1 MTLIIREEEVT
12 RLLTM
17 QDTLDAVE
25 GSFRSQGEGTSINRP
40 RRRFHIP
47 GRGNMQLMS
56 GVCYYRDAMGL
67 KVYTSFRTG
76 TRFMVLLFSAETGD
90 LLSIVQADNLGR
102 MRTGAASGVAT
113 KYLAK
118 EGASTVGMIGS
129 GGQAATQLEAVC
141 AVRNINQARVFS
153 RRPEPLAA
161 FCTTMSE
168 KLGIDVSPAPSPEE
182 AVTGADVIVTITN
195 ARDPVVKGEWVSE
208 GAHIN
213 AAGSNSLARKE
224 IDNDSVRKSDIITV
238 DSREQAQLECG
249 DLLVSAERG
258 VVNWETVTEL
268 GDVVSG
274 KTPSRTSDSQITLFE
289 SQGLAIQDVATATKI
304 YELALANG
312 LGQEID
318 IF

>member
-1 MTLIIREEEVT
+1 MTLIIREAEVVQ
-12 RLLTM
+12 LLTM
-17 QDTLDAVE
+17 KDTLDAVE
-25 GSFRSQGEGTSINRP
+25 GAFLSQGEGTSINRA

-47 GRGNMQLMS
+47 GRGSMQLMS
-56 GVCYYRDAMGL
+56 GACYYREAMGL
-67 KVYTSFRTG
+67 KVYTSFRSG

-118 EGASTVGMIGS
+118 EGAKTVGMIGS

-141 AVRNINQARVFS
+141 SVRNIQAARVYS

-161 FCTTMSE
+161 FCTAMSD
-168 KLGIDVSPAPSPEE
+168 KLGIDVSPASSPED
-182 AVTGADVIVTITN
+182 AITSADVVVTITN
-195 ARDPVVKGEWVSE
+195 ARDSVVKGEWVTE

-213 AAGSNSLARKE
+213 AAGSNSLVRKE
-224 IDNDSVRKSDIITV
+224 IDNDTVRKSDIITV

-249 DLLVSAERG
+249 DLLVAAERG
-258 VVNWETVTEL
+258 AVHWETLTEL

-274 KTPSRTSDSQITLFE
+274 KIPGRTSDTQITLFE
-289 SQGLAIQDVATATKI
+289 SQGLAIQDVATAMKI
-304 YELALANG
+304 YELAREQG

>member
-1 MTLIIREEEVT
+1 MTLIIREDEVA

-17 QDTLDAVE
+17 QDALDAVE
-25 GSFRSQGEGTSINRP
+25 ESFRSQGNGTSVNRP

-47 GRGNMQLMS
+47 GKGNMQLMS
-56 GVCYYRDAMGL
+56 GVCYYRGAMGL

-90 LLSIVQADNLGR
+90 LLAIVQADHLGR

-141 AVRNINQARVFS
+141 AVRNIESAKVYS

-161 FCTTMSE
+161 FCNNMSQR
-168 KLGIDVSPAPSPEE
+168 LSIDVSPSPSPEE
-182 AVTGADVIVTITN
+182 AFTGADVIVTITN
-195 ARDPVVKGEWVSE
+195 ARAPVVKGEWISE

-213 AAGSNSLARKE
+213 AAGSNSLIRKE
-224 IDNDSVRKSDIITV
+224 LDNDAIRKSDIITV
-238 DSREQAQLECG
+238 DSREQAQIECG

-258 VVNWETVTEL
+258 AVNWETVTEL

-274 KTPSRTSDSQITLFE
+274 KTPGRTSDTEITLFE
-289 SQGLAIQDVATATKI
+289 SQGLAIQDVATAMKI
-304 YELALANG
+304 YELATEQG
-312 LGQEID
+312 LGQQID

>member
-1 MTLIIREEEVT
+1 MTLIIREDEVA

-25 GSFRSQGEGTSINRP
+25 GSFRSQGDGTSINRP

-47 GRGNMQLMS
+47 GKGSMQLMS

-67 KVYTSFRTG
+67 KVYTSYRIG
-76 TRFMVLLFSAETGD
+76 TRFMVLLFSADTGD
-90 LLSIVQADNLGR
+90 LLSIVQADHLGR

-118 EGASTVGMIGS
+118 DGATTVGMIGS

-141 AVRNINQARVFS
+141 AVRNIKSARVFS

-161 FCTTMSE
+161 FCDAMSR
-168 KLGIDVSPAPSPEE
+168 KLAIDVSPAPSPE
-182 AVTGADVIVTITN
+182 AAITGADVIITITN
-195 ARDPVVKGEWVSE
+195 SRDPVVKGEWISE

-213 AAGSNSLARKE
+213 AAGSNSLVRKE
-224 IDNDSVRKSDIITV
+224 LDNDAIRKSDIITV

-249 DLLVSAERG
+249 DLLVAAERG
-258 VVNWETVTEL
+258 AISWETVTEL

-274 KTPSRTSDSQITLFE
+274 KTPGRTSDTQITLFE
-289 SQGLAIQDVATATKI
+289 SQGLAIQDVATAMKL
-304 YELALANG
+304 YELALEQG
-312 LGQEID
+312 LGQQID

>member
-1 MTLIIREEEVT
+1 MALIIREDEVA

-25 GSFRSQGEGTSINRP
+25 GSFRSQGEGTSVNRP

-47 GRGNMQLMS
+47 GKGSMQLMS
-56 GVCYYRDAMGL
+56 GVCYYRNAMGL
-67 KVYTSFRTG
+67 KVYTSYRTG

-90 LLSIVQADNLGR
+90 LLSIVQADHLGR

-113 KYLAK
+113 RYLAK
-118 EGASTVGMIGS
+118 ENAKTVGMIGS
-129 GGQAATQLEAVC
+129 GGQAATQLAAVC
-141 AVRNINQARVFS
+141 AVRNINSARVFS

-161 FCTTMSE
+161 FCNTMSQ
-168 KLGIDVSPAPSPEE
+168 KLSIEVTPAPSPDV
-182 AVTGADVIVTITN
+182 AVTGADVIITITN
-195 ARDPVVKGEWVSE
+195 SRDPVVKGEWIAE

-213 AAGSNSLARKE
+213 AAGSNSLIRKE
-224 IDNDSVRKSDIITV
+224 LDNDAIRKSDIITV

-249 DLLVSAERG
+249 DLLVAAERG
-258 VVNWETVTEL
+258 TINWETVTEL

-274 KTPSRTSDSQITLFE
+274 KNPGRTSDTQITLFE
-289 SQGLAIQDVATATKI
+289 SQGLAIQDVATAMKL
-304 YELALANG
+304 YELAQEIG

>member
-129 GGQAATQLEAVC
+129 GGQAATQLEAVS
-141 AVRNINQARVFS
+141 AVRNIKSARVYS

-168 KLGIDVSPAPSPEE
+168 KLRIDVSPAHSPEE

-213 AAGSNSLARKE
+213 AAGSNSLVRKE

-238 DSREQAQLECG
+238 DSREQARLECG
-249 DLLVSAERG
+249 DLLVAAERG

-289 SQGLAIQDVATATKI
+289 SQGLAIQDVATATKL

>member
-1 MTLIIREEEVT
+1 MTLIIREDEVA

-47 GRGNMQLMS
+47 GRGSMQLMS
-56 GVCYYRDAMGL
+56 GVCYYREAMGL
-67 KVYTSFRTG
+67 KVYTSYRSG
-76 TRFMVLLFSAETGD
+76 TRFMVLLFSAETGE
-90 LLSIVQADNLGR
+90 LLSIVQADQLGR
-102 MRTGAASGVAT
+102 MRTGAASGVAA
-113 KYLAK
+113 KYLAR
-118 EGASTVGMIGS
+118 ESANAVGMIGS

-141 AVRNINQARVFS
+141 AVREVESARVYS
-153 RRPEPLAA
+153 RRPEPLSA
-161 FCTTMSE
+161 FCKTMSE
-168 KLGIDVSPAPSPEE
+168 KLAIDVSPALSPEE
-182 AVTGADVIVTITN
+182 AITGADIIVTITN
-195 ARDPVVKGEWVSE
+195 ARDPVVKGEWISA

-213 AAGSNSLARKE
+213 AAGSNSLVRKE
-224 IDNDSVRKSDIITV
+224 IDNDAVRKADFITV

-249 DLLVSAERG
+249 DLLVAAERG
-258 VVNWETVTEL
+258 SVHWETVTEL

-274 KTPSRTSDSQITLFE
+274 KTPGRTSDTQITLFE
-289 SQGLAIQDVATATKI
+289 SQGLAIQDVATAMGL
-304 YELALANG
+304 YELAREQG

>member
-1 MTLIIREEEVT
+1 MTLIIREDEVA

-25 GSFRSQGEGTSINRP
+25 GSFRSQGEGTSINRS

-47 GRGNMQLMS
+47 GKGNMQLMS
-56 GVCYYRDAMGL
+56 GICHYRDAMGL
-67 KVYTSFRTG
+67 KVYTSFRGG
-76 TRFMVLLFSAETGD
+76 TRFMVLLFSAESGD
-90 LLSIVQADNLGR
+90 LLSIVQADHLGR

-113 KYLAK
+113 KFLAK
-118 EGASTVGMIGS
+118 ESSNTVGMIGS

-141 AVRNINQARVFS
+141 AVRSIEHARVYS

-161 FCTTMSE
+161 FCDSMSR
-168 KLGIDVSPAPSPEE
+168 KLAIDVSPAPSPEE
-182 AVTGADVIVTITN
+182 AVTGADVVITITN
-195 ARDPVVKGEWVSE
+195 SRDPVVKGEWIAQ

-213 AAGSNSLARKE
+213 AAGSNSLVRKE
-224 IDNDSVRKSDIITV
+224 LDNDAIRKSDIITV

-249 DLLVSAERG
+249 DLLVAAERG
-258 VVNWETVTEL
+258 AVNWETVTEL

-274 KTPSRTSDSQITLFE
+274 KTPGRTSDTQITLFE
-289 SQGLAIQDVATATKI
+289 SQGLAIQDVATAMKI
-304 YELALANG
+304 YELATEQG
-312 LGQEID
+312 LGQQID

>member
-1 MTLIIREEEVT
+1 
-12 RLLTM
+12 
-17 QDTLDAVE
+17 
-25 GSFRSQGEGTSINRP
+25 
-40 RRRFHIP
+40 
-47 GRGNMQLMS
+47 MQLMS

-76 TRFMVLLFSAETGD
+76 TRFMVLLFSAEIGD

-118 EGASTVGMIGS
+118 ESARIVGMIGS
-129 GGQAATQLEAVC
+129 GGQAATQLEAVS
-141 AVRNINQARVFS
+141 AVRNIESARVYS

-213 AAGSNSLARKE
+213 AAGSNSLVRKE

-249 DLLVSAERG
+249 DLLVAAERG

-304 YELALANG
+304 YELALAND

>member
-1 MTLIIREEEVT
+1 MTLIIREDEVS

-25 GSFRSQGEGTSINRP
+25 GSFRSQGEGTSVNRP

-47 GRGNMQLMS
+47 GKGNMQLMS
-56 GVCYYRDAMGL
+56 GVCYYRQAMGL
-67 KVYTSFRTG
+67 KVYTSFRG
-76 TRFMVLLFSAETGD
+76 NTRFMVLLFSAETGD
-90 LLSIVQADNLGR
+90 LFAIVQADHLGR

-118 EGASTVGMIGS
+118 ESAKTVGMIGS

-141 AVRNINQARVFS
+141 AVRNIELARVYS

-161 FCTTMSE
+161 FCDSMSQ
-168 KLGIDVSPAPSPEE
+168 KLPLDVTPATSPEE
-182 AVTGADVIVTITN
+182 AISGADVIVTITN
-195 ARDPVVKGEWVSE
+195 ARDPVVKGERVSE

-213 AAGSNSLARKE
+213 AAGSNSLVRKE
-224 IDNDSVRKSDIITV
+224 LDNDAVRKSDIITV

-249 DLLVSAERG
+249 DLLVAAERG
-258 VVNWETVTEL
+258 TVNWETVTEL

-274 KTPSRTSDSQITLFE
+274 KTPRRTSDAQVTLFE
-289 SQGLAIQDVATATKI
+289 SQGLAIQDVATAVKL
-304 YELALANG
+304 YELATEQG

>member
-1 MTLIIREEEVT
+1 MTLIIREDEVT

-25 GSFRSQGEGTSINRP
+25 GSFRSQGEGTSVNRP

-47 GRGNMQLMS
+47 GKGNMQLMS
-56 GVCYYRDAMGL
+56 GVCYYRGAMGL

-90 LLSIVQADNLGR
+90 LLAIVQADHLGR
-102 MRTGAASGVAT
+102 IRTGAASGVAT

-118 EGASTVGMIGS
+118 ERASAVGMIGS
-129 GGQAATQLEAVC
+129 GGQAATQLEAIC
-141 AVRNINQARVFS
+141 SVRNMESARVYS

-161 FCTTMSE
+161 FCENMSR
-168 KLGIDVSPAPSPEE
+168 KLGLEVAPAYSAEE
-182 AVTGADVIVTITN
+182 AITGVDVIVTITN
-195 ARDPVVKGEWVSE
+195 SREPVVKGEWLSQ

-213 AAGSNSLARKE
+213 AAGSNSLIRKE
-224 IDNDSVRKSDIITV
+224 LDNDAVRKSDIITV

-249 DLLVSAERG
+249 DLLAAAERG
-258 VVNWETVTEL
+258 VVNWENVTEL

-274 KTPSRTSDSQITLFE
+274 KTPGRTSDTQVTLFE

-304 YELALANG
+304 YELAQESG

-318 IF
+318 LF

>member
-1 MTLIIREEEVT
+1 MTLIIREDEVA

-25 GSFRSQGEGTSINRP
+25 ASFRSQGEGASVNRP

-56 GVCYYRDAMGL
+56 GICYYREAMGL

-90 LLSIVQADNLGR
+90 LLAIIQAEYLGR

-113 KYLAK
+113 KYLAR
-118 EGASTVGMIGS
+118 ESARTVGMIGS

-141 AVRNINQARVFS
+141 AVRNIQSAKVYS

-161 FCTTMSE
+161 FCERMSQ
-168 KLGIDVSPAPSPEE
+168 KLSIDVSPAPSPEE
-182 AVTGADVIVTITN
+182 AITNADVIVTITN
-195 ARDPVVKGEWVSE
+195 ARDPVVKGEWISE
-208 GAHIN
+208 GVHIN
-213 AAGSNSLARKE
+213 AAGSNSLVRKE
-224 IDNDSVRKSDIITV
+224 LDNDAVRKSDIITV

-249 DLLVSAERG
+249 DLLIAAERG
-258 VVNWETVTEL
+258 AVNWETVTEL
-268 GDVVSG
+268 GEVVSG
-274 KTPSRTSDSQITLFE
+274 KTPGRTSDTQVTLFE

-304 YELALANG
+304 YELAQENG